1 MTQRRASPPDLSIPY
16 IFVQLCTGLCLIDA
30 SLTRR
35 RATRPGL
42 STPCHCVANCV
53 FALELHRWV
62 AKRGVMN
69 DVNARGSNAA
79 LAQCQSDYAIGGVN
93 RRQGGNGRSRSRREV
108 EERSRERDAYF
119 FFVVFFFFTV
129 FFAFGAAAFAAR
141 FAFAMMITRIG
152 LCKEIR
158 VRTERRE
165 PQPRCYC
172 LWLPAGKVAE

>member
-1 MTQRRASPPDLSIPY
+1 
-16 IFVQLCTGLCLIDA
+16 
-30 SLTRR
+30 
-35 RATRPGL
+35 
-42 STPCHCVANCV
+42 
-53 FALELHRWV
+53 
-62 AKRGVMN
+62 MN

-129 FFAFGAAAFAAR
+129 FFAFGAEAFAAR
-141 FAFAMMITRIG
+141 FAFAIMITRIG

-158 VRTERRE
+158 MRAERRE